1 MLDQNLHTLNCKKSK
16 FVLFGSNSRLKSI
29 SIHVNLPKG
38 GSRISRMLAK
48 NFVAEHLGG
57 GGGGAFYGRLSEVI
71 FVLFYE
77 KMLREK

>member
-38 GSRISRMLAK
+38 GSRIFRMLAK

-57 GGGGAFYGRLSEVI
+57 GG
-71 FVLFYE
+71 VLFTGG
-77 KMLREK
+77 

>member
-29 SIHVNLPKG
+29 SIHVNLTKG
-38 GSRISRMLAK
+38 GSRNFRILVK
-48 NFVAEHLGG
+48 NFVAEHRGG
-57 GGGGAFYGRLSEVI
+57 GGVTFYGRVGEVI